1 MLRSRSV
8 QVKYKIHVYIC
19 SYFESKPLIMMLISF
34 ELVIN
39 NKSQLMIVVIP
50 VIIVRTATDY
60 YKVLHVDV

>member
-19 SYFESKPLIMMLISF
+19 SDFESKPVIMMLISF